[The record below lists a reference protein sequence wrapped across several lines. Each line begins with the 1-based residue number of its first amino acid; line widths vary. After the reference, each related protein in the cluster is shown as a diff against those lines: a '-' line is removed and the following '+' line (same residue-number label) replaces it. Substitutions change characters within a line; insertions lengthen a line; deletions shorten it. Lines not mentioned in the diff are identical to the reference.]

1 MANVDWA
8 DQTRLDVLTFQM
20 VSPTNIEQVYGE
32 LDGVDLSGSSLTA
45 AYYTDTRTSG
55 RLKVVGGNWRRG
67 SMIRVIHAVPEWNY
81 KAELGTYIVTDD
93 GATRSTASG
102 HTS

>member
-1 MANVDWA
+1 MAKVDWA
-8 DQTRLDVLTFQM
+8 DQTRRDVLTFQM

-55 RLKVVGGNWRRG
+55 KLR
-67 SMIRVIHAVPEWNY
+67 
-81 KAELGTYIVTDD
+81 
-93 GATRSTASG
+93 
-102 HTS
+102 